1 LNVSSNKTYFN
12 VKKAYSLKY
21 LEGKTSFSIVHAYSF
36 SSSNEHPKPKG
47 GAYEEEL
54 LYQSPSTLHIS
65 S

>member
-1 LNVSSNKTYFN
+1 
-12 VKKAYSLKY
+12 